1 MLVLTR
7 NAGESV
13 LIGDN
18 IIVTILENR
27 HGKSRV
33 GITAPRDV
41 KIMRT
46 ELLGSEPNAKTHEA
60 P

>member
-7 NAGESV
+7 TAGESV
-13 LIGDN
+13 QIGDD
-18 IIVTILENR
+18 IIVTILENK

-46 ELLGSEPNAKTHEA
+46 ELLENSHPAATSEES
-60 P
+60 